1 MGTWISLLPPT
12 FLIWFDQCFGTEHK
26 MWEMVHGVV
35 FECNGWRIFS
45 RSFPHSFPSPLILLL
60 LQLIYKLEGLTHGV
74 RLDPLAKRVQFVV
87 QVLLKP
93 KTLYHFRI

>member
-1 MGTWISLLPPT
+1 LAT
-12 FLIWFDQCFGTEHK
+12 
-26 MWEMVHGVV
+26 
-35 FECNGWRIFS
+35 R
-45 RSFPHSFPSPLILLL
+45 RSAPLILLL